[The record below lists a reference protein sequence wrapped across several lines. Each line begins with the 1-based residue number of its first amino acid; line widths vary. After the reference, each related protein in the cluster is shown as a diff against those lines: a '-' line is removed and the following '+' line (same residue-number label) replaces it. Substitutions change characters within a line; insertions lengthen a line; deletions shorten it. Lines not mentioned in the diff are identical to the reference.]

1 MYTPVVLKLSNFM
14 SHEDTVLEFKN
25 GITTMIYGVNKDD
38 DGADSNGAGK
48 SAIVKGITI
57 ALVDMPGTSLN
68 KEDYI
73 RDGCKEAS
81 LILTLV
87 NKFENKTLEIQR
99 TLTKS
104 GSTLRILENE
114 ELNTQITSVRE
125 GNQRILDLIGISK
138 DDILNYFIIN
148 QENSHSFFE
157 ATDGEQKKIVSRFT
171 NSNLIDSAISA
182 VEFDLKKNEESL
194 LELTDSFGKSESR
207 KQTINESLIY
217 EREQRSKDYDKKKE
231 RINQEIFDKLSEL
244 DNLKKTYKQKSISK
258 SELELSLEKIGDIS
272 SFSIDSDKLKR
283 ESLLKRYN
291 NIKEETKEANKLFND
306 LELKLSGTIECPKC
320 KYKWLA
326 ADPDTNLDL
335 LRNSLSDLDRL
346 INENKQKQKKLEE
359 EERALE
365 ILISKKNQKKEQV
378 NDISSEVQ
386 ELDKTLLRLEKRR
399 RETEEDIQSFKA
411 RVAKLD
417 VFSLNSE
424 RISELTSQMVKEDKL
439 IAEIKEKTTILV
451 EEKERLLFWKINFG
465 VKGFKT
471 YLVNK
476 VLSSLEG
483 YVNFHLKQF
492 KTNLQIKINGYKELK
507 SGDISEKIHILVAKD
522 GENWKKYQRHSGGQR
537 RRINVCGI
545 LTIHKLINMSSKSGG
560 LDLLI
565 LDEFFEGLDSNGQG
579 EILNILNQSEV
590 TNLVISHNNNDI
602 GAHSQL
608 IVEYESGI
616 SRLMV

>member
-14 SHEDTVLEFKN
+14 SHENTVLRFKN

-38 DGADSNGAGK
+38 EGADSNGAGK

-57 ALVDMPGTSLN
+57 ALLDVPGTSLN

-73 RDGCKEAS
+73 RDGFKEATLDLS
-81 LILTLV
+81 LL
-87 NKFENKTLEIQR
+87 NKFENKTLRIER
-99 TLTKS
+99 NLTKN
-104 GSTLRILENE
+104 GTNLKIWENE

-157 ATDGEQKKIVSRFT
+157 STDGEQKKIVSRFT
-171 NSNLIDSAISA
+171 NSDLVDSAILA
-182 VEFDLKKNEESL
+182 VDLDLKENERSL
-194 LELTDSFGKSESR
+194 SELTDSLTKSESR
-207 KQTINESLIY
+207 IQTINESLVY

-231 RINQEIFDKLSEL
+231 RINQEISNKLLEL
-244 DNLKKTYKQKSISK
+244 DSLKKNYKQRLVDKSG
-258 SELELSLEKIGDIS
+258 LELRLEELGDIS
-272 SFSIDSDKLKR
+272 LCSVDSDKLKF
-283 ESLLKRYN
+283 ESLSRNYDVVRKD
-291 NIKEETKEANKLFND
+291 TKEAVRLFND
-306 LELKLSGTIECPKC
+306 LELKLSGVIECPKC
-320 KYKWLA
+320 NYKWLS
-326 ADPDTNLDL
+326 ADPDTNLDS
-335 LRNSLSDLDRL
+335 LRNSLLDLDRL
-346 INENKQKQKKLEE
+346 ISDNKLKQERLEKKERVLENL
-359 EERALE
+359 
-365 ILISKKNQKKEQV
+365 ILKKNQKREEIG
-378 NDISSEVQ
+378 NLSLEIQ
-386 ELDKTLLRLEKRR
+386 ESGRALLRLEEKRKDC
-399 RETEEDIQSFKA
+399 EEDIRSF
-411 RVAKLD
+411 RLRIEKLD
-417 VFSLNSE
+417 AFSLNSE
-424 RISELTSQMVKEDKL
+424 RISELSNQVVKEDEL
-439 IAEIKEKTTILV
+439 IKEIRERMSSLIG
-451 EEKERLLFWKINFG
+451 EKEKLLFWKINFG

-476 VLSSLEG
+476 VLVSLEG

-492 KTNLQIKINGYKELK
+492 RTNLQVKINGYKKLK
-507 SGDISEKIHILVAKD
+507 NGDISEKIHILVARD

-565 LDEFFEGLDSNGQG
+565 LDEFFEGLDSHGQG

-602 GAHSQL
+602 GASSQL
-608 IVEYESGI
+608 VVEYEEGV
-616 SRLMV
+616 SRLIV